1 MGQISFGHGYA
12 DVKLMH
18 RFDREEL
25 KLSRPNSF
33 IDPRAIRF
41 QDIDAAGIIFYP
53 RVLEM
58 FHDAYGAFLDH
69 AGFPLPEVLRSG
81 TWLAPVRHAEAD
93 YFKPLRFGDRVNVEI
108 CRTHIAPT
116 EATLGYR
123 IARIVGGEVCVV
135 GQVVHTF
142 VERQTFKRTQIP
154 ELLQHALM
162 AIEAD
167 S

>member
-1 MGQISFGHGYA
+1 
-12 DVKLMH
+12 MH

-25 KLSRPNSF
+25 KLSRPQAF
-33 IDPRAIRF
+33 VDRRAIRF

-58 FHDAYGAFLDH
+58 FHDTYGAFLAF
-69 AGFPLPEVLRSG
+69 AGAPLPEVLRSG

-93 YFKPLRFGDRVNVEI
+93 YFKPLRFGDPVAVEI
-108 CRTHIAPT
+108 CRAHLTET

-123 IARIVGGEVCVV
+123 IAREGSGEVCVV

-142 VERQTFKRTQIP
+142 VERATFKRTPIP
-154 ELLQHALM
+154 ESVRRALEH
-162 AIEAD
+162 IE
-167 S
+167 SGS

>member
-1 MGQISFGHGYA
+1 
-12 DVKLMH
+12 MH

-25 KLSRPNSF
+25 KLSRPTAF
-33 IDPRAIRF
+33 VERRAIRF

-58 FHDAYGAFLDH
+58 FHDVYAAFLAF
-69 AGFPLPEVLRSG
+69 AGTPLPEVLRSG
-81 TWLAPVRHAEAD
+81 GWLAPVRHAEAD
-93 YFKPLRFGDRVNVEI
+93 YFKPLCFGDPVSVEI
-108 CRTHIAPT
+108 CRAHLAET

-123 IARIVGGEVCVV
+123 IARAQGEEVCAV

-142 VERQTFKRTQIP
+142 VERASFKRTPIP
-154 ELLQHALM
+154 EPVRRALER
-162 AIEAD
+162 IEAG

>member
-1 MGQISFGHGYA
+1 
-12 DVKLMH
+12 MH

-25 KLSRPNSF
+25 KLSRPHAF
-33 IDPRAIRF
+33 ADRRAIRF

-58 FHDAYGAFLDH
+58 FHDAYAAFLAF
-69 AGFPLPEVLRSG
+69 AGCPLPEVLKSG

-93 YFKPLRFGDRVNVEI
+93 YFKPLRFGDPVSVEI
-108 CRTHIAPT
+108 CRAHLAET

-123 IARIVGGEVCVV
+123 VARSENGEVCVV

-142 VERQTFKRTQIP
+142 VERASFKRTAIP
-154 ELLQHALM
+154 EPVRRALEHLES
-162 AIEAD
+162 A

>member
-1 MGQISFGHGYA
+1 
-12 DVKLMH
+12 MH

-25 KLSRPNSF
+25 KLSRPTAF
-33 IDPRAIRF
+33 ADARAIRF

-58 FHDAYGAFLDH
+58 FHDAYAAFLAF
-69 AGFPLPEVLRSG
+69 AGAPLPEVLRSG

-93 YFKPLRFGDRVNVEI
+93 YFKPLRFGDVVSVEI
-108 CRTHIAPT
+108 CRAYLAET

-123 IARIVGGEVCVV
+123 IARSEGGEVCAV

-142 VERQTFKRTQIP
+142 VERASFKRTQIP
-154 ELLQHALM
+154 EPVRRAL
-162 AIEAD
+162 ARIE
-167 S
+167 SGS